1 MNAKLII
8 AVIAALAATPAL
20 AEQKFGRDS
29 VYATSSAASK
39 PAAATATAPVRFGRD
54 SVYAIGAKPST
65 PVKVGNVVPK
75 FGRA

>member
-8 AVIAALAATPAL
+8 AIVAALIATPAL

-29 VYATSSAASK
+29 VYATGSSVSRSAPATTAA
-39 PAAATATAPVRFGRD
+39 PARFGRD

-65 PVKVGNVVPK
+65 PVKIGNVAPK